1 MELQIIQSKIFEV
14 RGQRII
20 LDFDLAEMYQVETKS
35 LNLSVKR
42 NIKRF
47 PDDFMFQL
55 TQDEWDS
62 LRFQNETSKRGGR
75 RYLPYAFTEQGVAM
89 LSGLL
94 NSDIAIEVN
103 INIMRAFVK
112 IRNYLME
119 YSSISNEIDTLWR
132 HIKNLEEQCEENLKA
147 VNDLNEDN
155 QNTFD
160 DIYIALTELAS
171 KKELKEKPRNVV
183 GYIKPQNN
191 QQP

>member
-1 MELQIIQSKIFEV
+1 MQIQIIQNKIFEV

-47 PDDFMFQL
+47 PEDFMFQL
-55 TQDEWDS
+55 TQEEWDS
-62 LRFQNETSKRGGR
+62 LRFHFETSKRGGR

-94 NSDIAIEVN
+94 NSNIAIEVN
-103 INIMRAFVK
+103 INIMRTFVK

-119 YSSISNEIDTLWR
+119 YSSISNEIDTL
-132 HIKNLEEQCEENLKA
+132 
-147 VNDLNEDN
+147 
-155 QNTFD
+155 
-160 DIYIALTELAS
+160 
-171 KKELKEKPRNVV
+171 
-183 GYIKPQNN
+183 
-191 QQP
+191 

>member
-1 MELQIIQSKIFEV
+1 MELRIIQNKIFEV

-47 PDDFMFQL
+47 PEDFMFQL

-171 KKELKEKPRNVV
+171 KKELKEKPHKVV
-183 GYIKPQNN
+183 GYIKPHNN
-191 QQP
+191 Q